1 MTLKAFLIVISLL
14 LPLLCLAFYPANKTS
29 KSALTYFILLVLAL
43 LASYWTFVH
52 YAKSHGDYYKNTDYH
67 IIQQNGFK
75 YPKGQTLWICDD
87 DSIDRALLSTDI
99 GNLWIDDSMK
109 LKTRSFKLPLY
120 VQDNA
125 KDQNDFKV
133 ANNYSE
139 YSMYDGE
146 ELILKDQQTD
156 TILLKIKYEEVKEK
170 KKIKEYRFVFSL
182 SQSNQNDTVYQDDFN
197 RGYNLAALLQEGY
210 NTLLDANMLN
220 ILGKCYI
227 IRDRVDN
234 LEKDKISGPVYLFGS
249 NITVCKNGQVI
260 SHDSDNPVNL
270 DINNLSFFYGIG
282 HNQSPIYQVQT
293 NNKNV
298 FIEYRLPKMYHFPDD
313 INYGET
319 KMFLTTDIQ
328 DIVENSNNYNCF
340 YQFLNQTSDNNIYK
354 ASAIIEFIADNAG
367 VSLNPR
373 YIDLTDDLL
382 QTEAKPLTP
391 DKAFELKTISCQN
404 SDAQNAQLSY
414 VFEIRDLRKNDVY
427 NRAKWLYIVLIVL
440 FGIVFALLHYLSPND
455 KIRINKLYIIETSV
469 YLVLIAFLTVR
480 LVLLWR
486 LHTFPPI
493 ENVSKSNYDKMTG
506 TDYFTWTFVSIIV
519 ILALRIGIL
528 VGQRLFAKKSIPTL
542 NKLIE
547 SLFDRLDG
555 ESFKKGLLHGVVL
568 SAITYG
574 ICYGIGQ
581 VDKLSVLIRETI
593 APLLAFAINSIF
605 YVYRIQI
612 FKQYDEIKYR
622 KRGVYCWTA
631 IITNTC
637 LLLLF
642 LYFLINEQGM
652 LMPMVGMF
660 ALWFLISVLLT
671 DDRKYFKWLIGLGSI
686 IVLLIVFLHV
696 PFVKDTKLG
705 QITSQIMGSRISAR
719 LETLAYTPTEMVEKE
734 GVQFKGEKL
743 RRIVEA
749 SSNKWFI
756 ESHLNQRYYL
766 NNHGKAFVVDKDYNI
781 LAVNHL
787 TQTRDVLLVRFL
799 IYEHGKWVAILLL
812 IIVILLA
819 INVFVIFKYTGNE
832 ITFLQQLPIQSA
844 LFIVVMSAYLV
855 LVNVNAVIFV
865 GLDFPFLTLTSIVA
879 PMGLLLPLLTI
890 LLPLNI
896 RKLDESLS
904 DELSE
909 VNSDKRFLKK
919 GGWCLALLLMLIM
932 IPAWRSHSLVKK
944 SKGEAAVSFAISM
957 EPLANFVNNYL
968 NPKLLDYQTGDN
980 RLKNVDLNDKNLKV
994 ELKQFLYGNNGKS
1007 IGALEAALSQ
1017 YTIST
1022 RRYSDTLFIKSAF
1035 DKFFN
1040 TSLIDTRSSLLHIRK
1055 VHEKFRF
1062 TTNKQYFDMKPIFKN
1077 DAIHD
1082 WEGDLLASKGTSKI
1096 SFECDRAESRIKL
1109 CDGYYVYGNN
1119 NDYSNNIRLLK
1130 KTFLGTNAHD
1140 IIAFNIYQIPSN
1152 YCYLPEEGT
1161 GYVYVI
1167 VPNDTKDAK
1176 RYAIYPAKDVT
1187 NPINASNI
1195 ALRIKLND
1203 IVKVNGMS
1211 QSFSFKVE
1219 KNQYFSKRLHY
1230 NGKHQVVY
1238 PLGKS
1243 FMFAYNFDQMLA
1255 NNYHPSDSARQPVRI
1270 SLDYDLFK
1278 QVYAYCDKTMQ
1289 TDRSYGDGV
1298 TVTAIDGLGRI
1309 RLLSDYNPRNAN
1321 MYDPNKSKELQKK
1334 MEEIYLN
1341 GNDKEEKSLLQNRNV
1356 TKMLVGPGSTI
1367 KVPFYVASAAR
1378 IDTDWSNFGVYF
1390 TNNETIR
1397 SYDSTQAV
1405 VKNFGNYSFKGIH
1418 NYDGWDEMA
1427 GEYRNGE
1434 TVKTAEFISSSNN
1447 FFFGSM
1453 LALSTHSTTQL
1464 SRGLNNTLVSCTNNE
1479 LVFPKFSVN
1488 GNFYKFK
1495 DNFFDDYD
1503 NTSIALEDGLL
1514 SNFNFL
1520 TRESRDYTLQS
1531 YDVSPTNYIIP
1542 DTDPQSQLSKLH
1554 SLNSLYVYSERP
1566 ILHRDIEHK
1575 TDNDIFKDILHI
1587 TSGGVTCLD
1596 VTPLNMAEMY
1606 LRIALLNSADNIL
1619 TYCDNVTDIPKNNFN
1634 TASDSDVFQEQMKRT
1649 AYLGMWNVINE
1660 DGGAHRTLKND
1671 ASFQNDLSSRMN
1683 PIYVYAKTGTIGDG
1697 KQSFDNKHYAYI
1709 LTNKP
1714 LHISIDRDNLKVY
1727 VVYFGYYNTSRGH
1740 SGTAESRKEILNR
1753 IIDSETF
1760 KTYWNN

>member
-1 MTLKAFLIVISLL
+1 MTLKVFLIVISLL

-29 KSALTYFILLVLAL
+29 KSALTYFIILVLAL

-52 YAKSHGDYYKNTDYH
+52 YAKSHDDYYKNTDYY

-75 YPKGQTLWICDD
+75 YPKGQTLLLCDD
-87 DSIDRALLSTDI
+87 DNIDRALLATDI
-99 GNLWIDDSMK
+99 GSLWIDQNIRLNTKD
-109 LKTRSFKLPLY
+109 FQLPLY
-120 VQDNA
+120 IQESPEDENLFSAV
-125 KDQNDFKV
+125 
-133 ANNYSE
+133 NNYNE

-182 SQSNQNDTVYQDDFN
+182 SQSNQNDTVYQDDFH

-210 NTLLDANMLN
+210 NTLLDAKMLN

-234 LEKDKISGPVYLFGS
+234 LGKGKISGPVYLFGS

-260 SHDSDNPVNL
+260 NHNSHDDSKQIDIKNL
-270 DINNLSFFYGIG
+270 RFFYGLG
-282 HNQSPIYQVQT
+282 KNQSPIYQVVLESQC
-293 NNKNV
+293 V
-298 FIEYRLPKMYHFPDD
+298 FVKYSLPKMYHFPDD
-313 INYGET
+313 INYGGT

-328 DIVENSNNYNCF
+328 DIVENSNDYYCF
-340 YQFLNQTSDNNIYK
+340 YQFLNQTSDNSIYK
-354 ASAIIEFIADNAG
+354 ASAVIEFIVDNAG

-373 YIDLTDDLL
+373 YIDLTDDLI
-382 QTEAKPLTP
+382 QTEAKPLIP
-391 DKAFELKTISCQN
+391 DKTFDIRTISCQN
-404 SDAQNAQLSY
+404 SDTQNAQLSY
-414 VFEIRDLRKNDVY
+414 VFEIRDLRRNDVY
-427 NRAKWLYIVLIVL
+427 YKAKWLYLDLIIL
-440 FGIVFALLHYLSPND
+440 FGIVFALLHYLSPKD
-455 KIRINKLYIIETSV
+455 KIRINKSYIIETSV

-493 ENVSKSNYDKMTG
+493 ENVNKSIFDTMTG
-506 TDYFTWTFVSIIV
+506 TDYFTWTFVFIIV

-528 VGQRLFAKKSIPTL
+528 VGQRLFAQKSIPTL

-555 ESFKKGLLHGVVL
+555 ESYIKGFCHGLLL
-568 SAITYG
+568 SVITYG

-581 VDKLSVLIRETI
+581 VDKLSVLIRETV

-612 FKQYDEIKYR
+612 FKKYNEKKYR
-622 KRGVYCWTA
+622 KRGIYCWTA
-631 IITNTC
+631 IITNTII
-637 LLLLF
+637 LF
-642 LYFLINEQGM
+642 VYLFIINEKGM
-652 LMPMVGMF
+652 LMPMAGMF
-660 ALWFLISVLLT
+660 ALWFLIAILLT
-671 DDRKYFKWLIGLGSI
+671 DDRKYFKWLIGVGSV
-686 IVLLIVFLHV
+686 IVLLFLFLHV

-766 NNHGKAFVVDKDYNI
+766 NNHGKTFVVDKDYNT
-781 LAVNHL
+781 LAVKHL

-819 INVFVIFKYTGNE
+819 INVFVIFKHTGDE
-832 ITFLQQLPIQSA
+832 IPFLQQLPMQSA
-844 LFIVVMSAYLV
+844 LFLVIMSAYLF
-855 LVNVNAVIFV
+855 LVNINAVIFV
-865 GLDFPFLTLTSIVA
+865 GLDFPFLTLTSNVA
-879 PMGLLLPLLTI
+879 PLGLLLPLLVI
-890 LLPLNI
+890 LIPINI
-896 RKLDESLS
+896 RQLDESLS

-909 VNSDKRFLKK
+909 VRSDKRFLKK
-919 GGWCLALLLMLIM
+919 GGYCLALLLILIV
-932 IPAWRSHSLVKK
+932 IPAWRSHSLVEK
-944 SKGEAAVSFAISM
+944 SKGEAAPSFAISM

-968 NPKLLDYQTGDN
+968 NPKLLDYQEN
-980 RLKNVDLNDKNLKV
+980 NQLKNKNIHDKDLKV
-994 ELKQFLYGNNGKS
+994 ELKKFLYGNDRNKGFLDAS
-1007 IGALEAALSQ
+1007 LMQ
-1017 YTIST
+1017 YTKST
-1022 RRYSDTLFIKSAF
+1022 GRYCDTLFIKSAF
-1035 DKFFN
+1035 DKIFN
-1040 TSLIDTRSSLLHIRK
+1040 TSLIDTRNSLLHIRK

-1077 DAIHD
+1077 DVIHD
-1082 WEGDLLASKGTSKI
+1082 WDGDLLAAKGASKI
-1096 SFECDRAESRIKL
+1096 SFECNRAESKIRL
-1109 CDGYYVYGNN
+1109 YDGYYEYGNN
-1119 NDYSNNIRLLK
+1119 NDNGNNIRLLK
-1130 KTFLGTNAHD
+1130 KTFLGTNAND

-1152 YCYLPEEGT
+1152 YCYLPEEGNS
-1161 GYVYVI
+1161 YIYVI

-1255 NNYHPSDSARQPVRI
+1255 NSYHPSDSSRQPVRI

-1278 QVYAYCDKTMQ
+1278 QVYAYCDKTIR

-1309 RLLSDYNPRNAN
+1309 RLLFDYNPQNAYI
-1321 MYDPNKSKELQKK
+1321 YDPNKAKELQQK

-1356 TKMLVGPGSTI
+1356 SKMLVGPGSTI
-1367 KVPFYVASAAR
+1367 KVPFYVASASR
-1378 IDTDWSNFGVYF
+1378 IDTNWSDFGVYF

-1397 SYDSTQAV
+1397 SFENSQAI
-1405 VKNFGNYSFKGIH
+1405 VKRFGNYSFRGIH
-1418 NYDGWDEMA
+1418 KYDGWDEMA

-1434 TVKTAEFISSSNN
+1434 TLRTDEFIASSNN

-1453 LALSTHSTTQL
+1453 LALATHSASKL
-1464 SRGLNNTLVSCTNNE
+1464 SHGLNNTLVSCTDNE
-1479 LVFPKFSVN
+1479 IVFPKFSVN

-1495 DNFFDDYD
+1495 DNFFDDFD

-1531 YDVSPTNYIIP
+1531 YDVSPTNFIIP
-1542 DTDPQSQLSKLH
+1542 DSDPQSQLSKLR

-1566 ILHRDIEHK
+1566 NLHRDIK
-1575 TDNDIFKDILHI
+1575 NQTDIDIFQDLLHM
-1587 TSGGVTCLD
+1587 TSGGVKCLD

-1606 LRIALLNSADNIL
+1606 LRIALLNSSENIL
-1619 TYCDNVTDIPKNNFN
+1619 TYDDNITEIPLDGFVS
-1634 TASDSDVFQEQMKRT
+1634 TSTQSTFQEQMQKT
-1649 AYLGMWNVINE
+1649 TYLGMWDVINV
-1660 DGGAHRTLKND
+1660 DGGYYRTMKNTVD
-1671 ASFQNDLSSRMN
+1671 VEFQKNLLNRNN
-1683 PIYVYAKTGTIGDG
+1683 PIYVYAKTGTIGNN
-1697 KQSFDNKHYAYI
+1697 KQLNDNKHYAYI
-1709 LTNKP
+1709 LANKP
-1714 LHISIDRDNLKVY
+1714 LHQSTDREGLKVY

-1740 SGTAESRKEILNR
+1740 GGTAESRKEILNR

-1760 KTYWNN
+1760 KSYWNN